1 VATKQRTRGRRA
13 PRDRAPRYVAP
24 VLDPTWRSPYAPSA
38 AERHAHHAA
47 VRAFALRR
55 RLPRAIVAGVV
66 VAVLIAGVV
75 VVPWLPA
82 VGAALGIA
90 YALDFRRS
98 LTADERRGRTLGP
111 ALRARLAPGGRPVDQ
126 VRLAT
131 VLDRLAATFG
141 VDRAVPLVVADPGY
155 NAALVPDGAGL
166 TLFVTDAMMRD
177 FELIELEGVVAHC
190 LARAR
195 LGMLERQSLAA
206 VASSSAESRRALAG
220 EGLAYR
226 ADEVA
231 AAAIAYP
238 LGIAAALRRCAAQ
251 SPPAGSYFAS
261 PDYDAQRWV
270 WFDVTSDRRDAEL
283 ADLDDATLRAR
294 ALEEW

>member
-38 AERHAHHAA
+38 AERHANHAA

-55 RLPRAIVAGVV
+55 RLPRAIVAGAVV
-66 VAVLIAGVV
+66 VVLIAGVV
-75 VVPWLPA
+75 LDPWLPLA
-82 VGAALGIA
+82 GAALGLA
-90 YALDFRRS
+90 YAWDFRRS
-98 LTADERRGRTLGP
+98 LTADERRGRALGP
-111 ALRARLAPGGRPVDQ
+111 ALRARLAAGGSPVDQ

-141 VDRAVPLVVADPGY
+141 VDRAAPLVVADPGY
-155 NAALVPDGAGL
+155 NAALVPDGGGL
-166 TLFVTDAMMRD
+166 TLFVTDALMRD

-195 LGMLERQSLAA
+195 LGQLERQSLAA
-206 VASSSAESRRALAG
+206 VSSGSAETRRALAG

-231 AAAIAYP
+231 AAAIRYP

-251 SPPAGSYFAS
+251 APAPGSYFSS

-270 WFDVTSDRRDAEL
+270 WFDVRADAREADL
-283 ADLDDATLRAR
+283 ADLDDATLRAK